1 MATDTT
7 TEAQMPPPPQTF
19 VRKGFTI
26 TTQKLPI
33 LKAAPIEA
41 MANKLG
47 ITPPEMIF
55 GDNFVAIDHNASGW
69 GISFNAYDALDRVD
83 KTGAA
88 MLKVAYSK
96 EWQKS
101 REHTHEGIKEVVK
114 PFDWSYSTDYK
125 GTLRSDAA
133 ALSSSDVQIPIEL
146 LKRPDPILF
155 FDDVVLYE
163 DELADNGISMLS
175 CKIRVMPDRLL
186 LLARF
191 FMRLDNVVFR
201 LRDTRI
207 YVDFNKAEIIR
218 DYQAREMGYEDVRK
232 ALVTGREDIAAI
244 MRDPNRLAQIL
255 PLVDIQFN
263 CHVKKTTVSY
273 LLFELTLWRN
283 RERTGIVLYPI
294 LVKCWLSQLINPH
307 KQYKSVH
314 TRSLSLAAHRRYDD
328 TWKDS
333 SSSLLGRSEDCA
345 SQCQP
350 NLRPSARRNFSATTA
365 APSGILNSLASRK
378 GGAAETYVSYG
389 FTQKLYEACSS
400 PADYRI
406 PQLAQKGAEI
416 PKTASGEDLGVGE
429 GWWYK
434 DLDLPPTFSTW
445 SQVTFLHMYL
455 LTVRLRALPSIESV
469 RTHSRHLVDHFSLN
483 AEERMATLHNISSR
497 SIRNKYL
504 KDLFIQWRGVVA
516 AYDEG
521 LVKGD
526 AVLGAAVWRNIWK
539 ASATTHDGQELDWS
553 QIATVVAYMRRVL
566 SELSE
571 MSEADLVF
579 GVEGAGGKGKKS
591 SIFGFHEIDLKLAG
605 RK

>member
-1 MATDTT
+1 MTANNANNATSIQWSSPNV
-7 TEAQMPPPPQTF
+7 EAKMNPRTQTF
-19 VRKGFTI
+19 SRKGFTI

-33 LKAAPIEA
+33 LKAGPIEE
-41 MANKLG
+41 MTNKLG

-55 GDNFVAIDHNASGW
+55 GDNFVAIEHNISGW
-69 GISFNAYDALDRVD
+69 GIAFNTFDALDKVD

-101 REHTHEGIKEVVK
+101 REHTHDGIKEVVK

-125 GTLRSDAA
+125 GTEKPDAP
-133 ALSSSDVQIPIEL
+133 ALSPSDVEIPIEL

-155 FDDVVLYE
+155 FDDVMLYE

-207 YVDFNKAEIIR
+207 YVDFNKAEVIR

-232 ALVTGREDIAAI
+232 ALASGREDIAAV
-244 MRDPNRLAQIL
+244 MRDPNRLAQVL
-255 PLVDIQFN
+255 PIVD
-263 CHVKKTTVSY
+263 HS
-273 LLFELTLWRN
+273 L
-283 RERTGIVLYPI
+283 ERT
-294 LVKCWLSQLINPH
+294 S
-307 KQYKSVH
+307 KSVH
-314 TRSLSLAAHRRYDD
+314 TISHSLPTRPGYIATTKNNS
-328 TWKDS
+328 TS
-333 SSSLLGRSEDCA
+333 SNRSEVR
-345 SQCQP
+345 SVL
-350 NLRPSARRNFSATTA
+350 NPSRRNFSATPTA
-365 APSGILNSLASRK
+365 SASSGILKSLSQ

-400 PADYRI
+400 QADYEI
-406 PQLAQKGAEI
+406 PQLAQKGVEV
-416 PKTASGEDLGVGE
+416 PKTANGEELGVGE

-434 DLDLPPTFSTW
+434 ELELLPTFSSW

-455 LTVRLRALPSIESV
+455 LTVRIRALPSPDSV
-469 RTHSRHLVDHFSLN
+469 RTHSRHLFDHFSHN
-483 AEERMATLHNISSR
+483 AEQRMATLHNISSR

-504 KDLFIQWRGVVA
+504 KDLFIQWRGVLA

-539 ASATTHDGQELDWS
+539 ASGTTHDGRDLDWT
-553 QIATVVAYMRRVL
+553 QVATVVAYMRRVL
-566 SELSE
+566 SDLAKTN
-571 MSEADLVF
+571 EADLVF
-579 GVEGAGGKGKKS
+579 DLVGSDSVAGKEKKA
-591 SIFGFHEIDLKLAG
+591 IFGPRGIDMKLG
-605 RK
+605 GMK

>member
-1 MATDTT
+1 MAAANAINPTPTQWSSPNV
-7 TEAQMPPPPQTF
+7 EAKMNPRPQAFT
-19 VRKGFTI
+19 RNGFTI

-33 LKAAPIEA
+33 LKAAIE
-41 MANKLG
+41 
-47 ITPPEMIF
+47 
-55 GDNFVAIDHNASGW
+55 HNVSGW
-69 GISFNAYDALDRVD
+69 GISFNTFDALDKVD

-101 REHTHEGIKEVVK
+101 RERTHDGIKEVVK

-125 GTLRSDAA
+125 GTEKPDAA
-133 ALSSSDVQIPIEL
+133 PLSPSDVEIPIEL

-155 FDDVVLYE
+155 FDDVMLYE

-207 YVDFNKAEIIR
+207 YVDFNKAEVIR

-232 ALVTGREDIAAI
+232 TLASGREDIAAV

-255 PLVDIQFN
+255 PIVDR
-263 CHVKKTTVSY
+263 S
-273 LLFELTLWRN
+273 L
-283 RERTGIVLYPI
+283 ERT
-294 LVKCWLSQLINPH
+294 
-307 KQYKSVH
+307 
-314 TRSLSLAAHRRYDD
+314 
-328 TWKDS
+328 
-333 SSSLLGRSEDCA
+333 
-345 SQCQP
+345 
-350 NLRPSARRNFSATTA
+350 
-365 APSGILNSLASRK
+365 SLASRQ

-400 PADYRI
+400 QADYEI
-406 PQLAQKGAEI
+406 PQLAQKGVEV
-416 PKTASGEDLGVGE
+416 PKTADGEELGVGE

-434 DLDLPPTFSTW
+434 ELGLLPTFSTW

-455 LTVRLRALPSIESV
+455 LTVRIRALPSPESV
-469 RTHSRHLVDHFSLN
+469 RTHSRHLFDHFSHN
-483 AEERMATLHNISSR
+483 AEQRMATLHNISSR

-504 KDLFIQWRGVVA
+504 KDLFIQWRGVLA

-539 ASATTHDGQELDWS
+539 ASGTTHDGQDLDWAKV
-553 QIATVVAYMRRVL
+553 ATVVAYMRRVL
-566 SELSE
+566 SELAKTN
-571 MSEADLVF
+571 EADLVF
-579 GVEGAGGKGKKS
+579 DLVSSDSIAAAVAGKEKKA
-591 SIFGFHEIDLKLAG
+591 IFGPRSIDLKLG
-605 RK
+605 GMK